1 MFPLRDTVPARR
13 PPVAVWALVFL
24 NALVFLREA
33 QLTPPALQLF
43 LNHYAMVPADLTA
56 PGGLERHW
64 PTAITS
70 MFLHGGWMHLIGN
83 MWFLWIFGDN
93 VEDRFGTLGFL
104 ALYFLGGLAA
114 AGLEIF
120 TDPHSTVSSLGAS
133 GAIAAVLGGYLVLFP
148 KARVITFIPI
158 FLFPWI
164 ISIPAVVWLG
174 IWFLYQ
180 WLNGMAVLHQHAA
193 GGVAYWAHV
202 GGFLFG
208 VLVALPARLREKT
221 PAAAPGPGRRPFYY
235 GYDQEWPFA

>member
-1 MFPLRDTVPARR
+1 MFPIRDSERSYSTPFVTILLIVMNLLIFLYEISLEPYSQNHFTAQWALVPARFH
-13 PPVAVWALVFL
+13 AI
-24 NALVFLREA
+24 
-33 QLTPPALQLF
+33 
-43 LNHYAMVPADLTA
+43 DL
-56 PGGLERHW
+56 L
-64 PTAITS
+64 TS
-70 MFLHGGWMHLIGN
+70 MFLHGGWMHVLGN

-93 VEDRFGTLGFL
+93 VEDRFGTPGFL

-120 TDPHSTVSSLGAS
+120 TDPHSRVYSLGAS

-221 PAAAPGPGRRPFYY
+221 PGPGRRPIY